1 MTTLKVKIESLDE
14 VMSQLSA
21 VFRMPP
27 GEHPEEDIATLSFPS
42 WELMHRVL
50 APKRLEIV
58 RVMAGQGPLSIREIA
73 RRVGRD
79 FKGVHS
85 DVDALLKSGVIDK
98 APTGGVEFP
107 YDRLHFEF
115 EIEAAA

>member
-1 MTTLKVKIESLDE
+1 MTTLKVKIESFDAM
-14 VMSQLSA
+14 MSQVGQARRAPAHEISNDNL
-21 VFRMPP
+21 
-27 GEHPEEDIATLSFPS
+27 ATLSFPS
-42 WELMHRVL
+42 WEMMHRVL
-50 APKRLEIV
+50 APKRLQIV
-58 RVMAGQGPLSIREIA
+58 QVMAGQGPLSMREIA

-85 DVDALLKSGVIDK
+85 DIETLLKSGVIDK
-98 APTGGVEFP
+98 ATDGGVEFP

>member
-14 VMSQLSA
+14 MTSRVAAA
-21 VFRMPP
+21 VRQIE
-27 GEHPEEDIATLSFPS
+27 GEQSDGDLATLSFPS
-42 WELMHRVL
+42 WEQMHRVL

-58 RVMAGQGPLSIREIA
+58 RVMAGQGPLAIPEIA

-85 DVDALLKSGVIDK
+85 DVDALLNSGVIDK
-98 APTGGVEFP
+98 ASSGGVEFP

>member
-14 VMSQLSA
+14 MMSRVSA
-21 VFRMPP
+21 AVHQMD
-27 GEHPEEDIATLSFPS
+27 GEQPDGDLATLSFPS

-98 APTGGVEFP
+98 APAGGVEFP